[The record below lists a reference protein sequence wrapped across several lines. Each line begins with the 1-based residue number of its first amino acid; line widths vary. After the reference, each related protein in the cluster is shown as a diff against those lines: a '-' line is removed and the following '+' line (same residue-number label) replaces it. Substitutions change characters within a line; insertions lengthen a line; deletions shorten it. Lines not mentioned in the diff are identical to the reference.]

1 VEGEPKPE
9 DSIPQLVSRLI
20 DDGEQFVRAELKLY
34 RARLFSRLDEA
45 RTAILLG
52 IGALVLAQAVLV
64 AGLVGILLALRK
76 YVGPELATV
85 ILVVI
90 GLGLTALMAWLAL
103 RLIKRATAI
112 DDKDRRA

>member
-9 DSIPQLVSRLI
+9 ESIPQLVSRLI

-34 RARLFSRLDEA
+34 RARLFSRLGEA

-64 AGLVGILLALRK
+64 ATLVGVLLTLQRL
-76 YVGPELATV
+76 VGPELATL
-85 ILVVI
+85 IMVVA
-90 GLGLTALMAWLAL
+90 GMSVTALMAWLAW

-112 DDKDRRA
+112 DDKDRRP